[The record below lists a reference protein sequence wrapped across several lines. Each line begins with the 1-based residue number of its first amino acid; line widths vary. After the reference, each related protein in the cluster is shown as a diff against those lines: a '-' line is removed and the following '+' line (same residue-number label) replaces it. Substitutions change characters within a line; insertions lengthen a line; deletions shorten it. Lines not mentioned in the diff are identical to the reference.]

1 MNVMNAS
8 FFEEYVK
15 NIYDNQKSA
24 PINIKFSISVVKTF
38 LKKLEKSTGQN
49 LPPNFYHLLFL

>member
-1 MNVMNAS
+1 MNEMNAS

-15 NIYDNQKSA
+15 YIYDNQKSA

-38 LKKLEKSTGQN
+38 LKNLEKSTGKN
-49 LPPNFYHLLFL
+49 LPPNFYHLLLL

>member
-1 MNVMNAS
+1 MNAS

-38 LKKLEKSTGQN
+38 LKKLEKSTGKN
-49 LPPNFYHLLFL
+49 LSLNFYHLLFL